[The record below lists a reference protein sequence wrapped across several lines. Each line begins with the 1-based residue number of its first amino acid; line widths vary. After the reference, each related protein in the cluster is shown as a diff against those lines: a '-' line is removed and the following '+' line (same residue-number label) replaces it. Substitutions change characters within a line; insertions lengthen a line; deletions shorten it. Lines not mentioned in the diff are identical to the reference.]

1 MKIAPKVRLGVP
13 GLDPLL
19 GGGVPLGT
27 VLLLPGCVG
36 SGKTIFSLQFIAEG
50 AKKYDERGLYVSF
63 EESEEKLREQAM
75 LFGWDF
81 EALEKKKMARIVRLP
96 ALTMGEM
103 LSDLEKAIHSFR
115 PQRLVIDSFTFM
127 SLAAH
132 TRDRVV
138 DIDKIPV
145 DELLYGDPKG
155 GIISAPL
162 DWNTIVVK
170 KMVTDL
176 VLLLQQKNITT
187 ILTSEV
193 SKNSDWYSRDTVSE
207 FACDGVILL
216 HSTAIG
222 SELHRSIEIVKMRNA
237 KIKGGIY
244 SFDFTKNGIAVR

>member
-1 MKIAPKVRLGVP
+1 MKYAPKVRLGVP

-19 GGGVPLGT
+19 GGGVPQST

-50 AKKYDERGLYVSF
+50 AKKYHERGLYVSF
-63 EESEEKLREQAM
+63 EESEEKLVEQAM
-75 LFGWDF
+75 LFGWNF
-81 EALEKKKMARIVRLP
+81 KALEKKKMARIMLLP

-103 LSDLEKAIHSFR
+103 LSDLDKAIRTFK

-132 TRDRVV
+132 TRNRVV
-138 DIDKIPV
+138 DLDKIPV

-155 GIISAPL
+155 AVASAPS
-162 DWNTIVVK
+162 DWNTMVVK

-176 VLLLQQKNITT
+176 VLMLQQKNITT

-216 HSTAIG
+216 RSTPIG

-244 SFDFTKNGIAVR
+244 SFDFTKNGIVVQ

>member
-1 MKIAPKVRLGVP
+1 M
-13 GLDPLL
+13 
-19 GGGVPLGT
+19 
-27 VLLLPGCVG
+27 LLPGCVG
-36 SGKTIFSLQFIAEG
+36 SGKTILSLQFIAIG
-50 AKKYDERGLYVSF
+50 AKKYHERGLYVTF
-63 EESEEKLREQAM
+63 EEREVKLREQAI

-81 EALEKKKMARIVRLP
+81 EALEKKKMVRLIRLP

-103 LSDLEKAIHSFR
+103 LTDLEKAIRSFK

-132 TRDRVV
+132 TRSRVV

-145 DELLYGDPKG
+145 DELLYGEPKG
-155 GIISAPL
+155 TIVSAPL

-176 VLLLQQKNITT
+176 VLLLEQRNITT

-216 HSTAIG
+216 RSTPMG

-244 SFDFTKNGIAVR
+244 SFDFAKNGIVVQE

>member
-1 MKIAPKVRLGVP
+1 MKTEPKVRLGIP

-19 GGGVPLGT
+19 GGGVPQRT

-50 AKKYDERGLYVSF
+50 AKKYNERGLYVSF

-75 LFGWDF
+75 LFGWNF
-81 EALEKKKMARIVRLP
+81 KALEKKKMARIMLLP

-103 LSDLEKAIHSFR
+103 LSDLDKAIKSFK

-132 TRDRVV
+132 TRNRVV

-155 GIISAPL
+155 AIVSAPS
-162 DWNTIVVK
+162 DWNTMVVK

-176 VLLLQQKNITT
+176 VLMLQQKNITT

-216 HSTAIG
+216 RSTPIG

-244 SFDFTKNGIAVR
+244 SFDFTKNGIVVQ